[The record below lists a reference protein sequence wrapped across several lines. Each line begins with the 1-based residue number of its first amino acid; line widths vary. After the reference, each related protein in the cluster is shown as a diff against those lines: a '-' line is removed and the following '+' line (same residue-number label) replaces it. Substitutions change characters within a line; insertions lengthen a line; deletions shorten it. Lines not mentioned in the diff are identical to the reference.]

1 MTIRTRLIAAM
12 VLLAAA
18 IAAASASGW
27 ISGSIA
33 GAGMRTVYLDRV
45 VPLRDLKTI
54 ADSYAVDI
62 VDTAHKVRNGNIDWA
77 AGVKNVEEARKTIAN
92 TWKAYAETSM
102 DQRER
107 QSATVARRAMDE
119 ADGIVVALA
128 AAFTAKDSA
137 KLDEIVKTQ
146 LYKAIDPV
154 SAAIDK
160 LVVLQ
165 QEEAKS
171 VFDQTIAAFD
181 VSRIVMAVVILA
193 AVGVIAFAL
202 LTVIRGV
209 SAPLRSMTDAMTTL
223 AKGDLTI
230 EIPGRTKTD
239 EIGEMAKAVQ
249 VFKDSMIETERLRA
263 EQAAE
268 QQRQLDRAKRIES
281 SVGRFESAVGDVV
294 KTVAA
299 ASTELQATAQAM
311 AGTAEETTRQATAVA
326 AASEQ
331 ATQNV
336 QTVASATEELSAS
349 IREISQQVSE
359 SNRMTADA
367 AAQARASNEQVLS
380 LDAAA
385 QKIGDVVK
393 IINDIAG
400 QTNLLAL
407 NATIEAAR
415 AGEAGKGFAVVASE
429 VKALANQTAK
439 ATDEIA
445 AQIRAI
451 QEATQNSVQSIQGI
465 TTTIDRVNETATAIS
480 SAVEEQGAATQEIAR
495 NVAQA
500 AQGTQEVSRNIAG
513 VNEAAS
519 QTGTAAGQVLESSDE
534 LSKNSEA
541 LRQQVD
547 SFLREVR
554 AA

>member
-1 MTIRTRLIAAM
+1 MTIRTRLILATA
-12 VLLAAA
+12 LLALA
-18 IAAASASGW
+18 IVGASAAGW
-27 ISGSIA
+27 ISGGIA
-33 GAGMRTVYLDRV
+33 GEGMRSVYVDRV
-45 VPLRDLKTI
+45 VPMRDLKSV
-54 ADSYAVDI
+54 ADAYAVNV
-62 VDTAHKVRNGNIDWA
+62 VDTAHKVRNGNLDWP
-77 AGVKNVEEARKTIAN
+77 AGAQSVQKARADIAQS
-92 TWKAYAETSM
+92 WKSYMSAYM
-102 DQRER
+102 DDRER
-107 QSATVARRAMDE
+107 KLATDAQDLMGK
-119 ADGIVVALA
+119 ADVVVASLA
-128 AAFTAKDSA
+128 AVLAAKDA
-137 KLDEIVKTQ
+137 PALDALVLQ
-146 LYKAIDPV
+146 RLYAAIDPV
-154 SAAIDK
+154 GGAIEA

-165 QEEAKS
+165 LDEAKS
-171 VFDQTIAAFD
+171 LFDRTSGVFALSRTIMIAIVLVAAA
-181 VSRIVMAVVILA
+181 IV
-193 AVGVIAFAL
+193 AFAL
-202 LTVIRGV
+202 HTVLVGV
-209 SAPLRSMTDAMTTL
+209 TRPIASMTGAMTVL
-223 AKGDLTI
+223 AKGDMTV
-230 EIPGRTKTD
+230 EIPGLAKTD

-268 QQRQLDRAKRIES
+268 QQRQIDRAKRIET
-281 SVGRFESAVGDVV
+281 SVGRFESAVGEVV

-311 AGTAEETTRQATAVA
+311 AGTAEETTRQATTVA

-349 IREISQQVSE
+349 ISEISKQVTE

-367 AAQARASNEQVLS
+367 AAQARASNEQVQS

-439 ATDEIA
+439 ATEEIG

-451 QEATQNSVQSIQGI
+451 QEATRNSVQSIQGI
-465 TTTIDRVNETATAIS
+465 TSTIDRVNE
-480 SAVEEQGAATQEIAR
+480 
-495 NVAQA
+495 
-500 AQGTQEVSRNIAG
+500 
-513 VNEAAS
+513 
-519 QTGTAAGQVLESSDE
+519 
-534 LSKNSEA
+534 
-541 LRQQVD
+541 
-547 SFLREVR
+547 
-554 AA
+554 

>member
-1 MTIRTRLIAAM
+1 MMIRTRLIAAM

-45 VPLRDLKTI
+45 IPLRDLKTI
-54 ADSYAVDI
+54 ADAYAVDV

-77 AGVKNVEEARKTIAN
+77 AGVKSVEEARKTIAN
-92 TWKAYAETSM
+92 TWKAYADTSM

-107 QSATVARRAMDE
+107 QSAATARRAMDE

-128 AAFTAKDSA
+128 AAFAAKDAA
-137 KLDEIVKTQ
+137 KLDEIVKQQ

-171 VFDQTIAAFD
+171 VYDQTIAAFD
-181 VSRIVMAVVILA
+181 ISRIVMAIVILVA
-193 AVGVIAFAL
+193 IGVIAFAL
-202 LTVIRGV
+202 FTVIRGV
-209 SAPLRSMTDAMTTL
+209 SAPLSSMTGAMTTL

-230 EIPGRTKTD
+230 EIPGRAKTD

-268 QQRQLDRAKRIES
+268 QQRQLDRAKRIET
-281 SVGRFESAVGDVV
+281 SVGRFENAVGEVV

-439 ATDEIA
+439 ATEEIA

-465 TTTIDRVNETATAIS
+465 TTTIDKVNETATAIS

>member
-1 MTIRTRLIAAM
+1 MTIRSKLIVAM
-12 VLLAAA
+12 ILLALA
-18 IAAASASGW
+18 ILGSSASGW
-27 ISGSIA
+27 ISGGIA
-33 GAGMRTVYLDRV
+33 GDGMKTVYNDRV
-45 VPLRDLKTI
+45 VPMRDLKTI
-54 ADSYAVDI
+54 ADAYAVNI
-62 VDTAHKVRNGNIDWA
+62 VDTAHKVRNGNVDWA
-77 AGVKNVEEARKTIAN
+77 VGVKNVDEARKTLAKV
-92 TWKAYAETSM
+92 WKAYADTSM
-102 DQRER
+102 DDRER
-107 QSATVARRAMDE
+107 K
-119 ADGIVVALA
+119 LA
-128 AAFTAKDSA
+128 AGAHDLMGKADTMVAELAATLAAKDAA
-137 KLDEIVKTQ
+137 KLDDIVKRQ
-146 LYKAIDPV
+146 LYSAIDPV
-154 SAAIDK
+154 SEALDK

-165 QEEAKS
+165 QDEAKA
-171 VFDQTIAAFD
+171 VYDTTVAAFG
-181 VSRIVMAVVILA
+181 VSRSVMVAVILA
-193 AVGVIAFAL
+193 AIGVITFAL
-202 LTVIRGV
+202 FTVIRGV
-209 SAPLRSMTDAMTTL
+209 SQPLGAMTGAMTTL
-223 AKGDLTI
+223 AAGDLTV

-249 VFKDSMIETERLRA
+249 IFKDSMIETERLRA

-268 QQRQLDRAKRIES
+268 QQRQIDRAKRIET
-281 SVGRFESAVGDVV
+281 SVGRFENAVGEVV

-349 IREISQQVSE
+349 ISEISKQVTD

-367 AAQARASNEQVLS
+367 AAQARASNDQVQS

-439 ATDEIA
+439 ATEEIA

-465 TTTIDRVNETATAIS
+465 TTTIDRVNETATAIA

-547 SFLREVR
+547 AFLREVR

>member
-1 MTIRTRLIAAM
+1 MTIRSKLIAAM
-12 VLLAAA
+12 ALLALA
-18 IAAASASGW
+18 IIASSASGW
-27 ISGSIA
+27 ISGGIA
-33 GAGMRTVYLDRV
+33 GDGMKTVYADRV
-45 VPLRDLKTI
+45 IPMRDLKTI
-54 ADSYAVDI
+54 ADAYAVNI
-62 VDTAHKVRNGNIDWA
+62 VDTAHKVRNGNIEWA
-77 AGVKNVEEARKTIAN
+77 AGTKNVDEARKTL
-92 TWKAYAETSM
+92 TQVWKAYSDTAM
-102 DQRER
+102 DDRER
-107 QSATVARRAMDE
+107 QLASTARRAMTQ
-119 ADGIVVALA
+119 ADTMVTDLA
-128 AAFTAKDSA
+128 AAIAAKDAA
-137 KLDEIVKTQ
+137 KLDDIVKRQ
-146 LYKAIDPV
+146 LYAAIDPV
-154 SAAIDK
+154 SEAIDK
-160 LVVLQ
+160 LVMLQ
-165 QEEAKS
+165 QDEAKA
-171 VFDQTIAAFD
+171 VYDQTSVAFGISRTVMIA
-181 VSRIVMAVVILA
+181 VILA
-193 AVGVIAFAL
+193 AIGVIVFAL
-202 LTVIRGV
+202 YTVIHGV
-209 SAPLRSMTDAMTTL
+209 SGPLGAMTGAMTTL
-223 AKGDLTI
+223 AAGDLTV

-239 EIGEMAKAVQ
+239 EIGQMAKAVQ

-268 QQRQLDRAKRIES
+268 QQRQLDRAKRIET
-281 SVGRFESAVGDVV
+281 SVGRFENAVGEVV

-349 IREISQQVSE
+349 ISEISKQVTD

-367 AAQARASNEQVLS
+367 AAQARASNDQVLS

-393 IINDIAG
+393 IINGIAG

-439 ATDEIA
+439 ATEEIG

-451 QEATQNSVQSIQGI
+451 QEATQSSVQSIQGI
-465 TTTIDRVNETATAIS
+465 TSTIDRVNETATAIA

-513 VNEAAS
+513 VNEAAG

-534 LSKNSEA
+534 LSRNSEA

-547 SFLREVR
+547 AFLREVR

>member
-1 MTIRTRLIAAM
+1 MMIRTRLITAM
-12 VLLAAA
+12 ALLAIA
-18 IAAASASGW
+18 IVAASASGW
-27 ISGSIA
+27 ISGNIA

-54 ADSYAVDI
+54 ADSYAVDV

-77 AGVKNVEEARKTIAN
+77 AGVKSVEEARKTIAN
-92 TWKAYAETSM
+92 TWKAYADTSM

-107 QSATVARRAMDE
+107 QSATTARRAMDE

-128 AAFTAKDSA
+128 AAFAAKDSA
-137 KLDEIVKTQ
+137 KLDEIVKQQ

-268 QQRQLDRAKRIES
+268 QQRQLDRAKRIET

-311 AGTAEETTRQATAVA
+311 AGTAEETTRQAAAVA
-326 AASEQ
+326 AASEE

>member
-12 VLLAAA
+12 ALLAFAIVASSAA
-18 IAAASASGW
+18 GW
-27 ISGSIA
+27 ISGGIA
-33 GAGMRTVYLDRV
+33 GAGMQTVYVDRV
-45 VPLRDLKTI
+45 IPMKDLKTI
-54 ADSYAVDI
+54 ADAYAVDV

-77 AGVKNVEEARKTIAN
+77 AGTKNVESARKAIAD
-92 TWKAYAETSM
+92 TWKAYAATSM
-102 DQRER
+102 DDNER
-107 QSATVARRAMDE
+107 RAAETARRTMGE
-119 ADGIVVALA
+119 ADGVVAALA
-128 AAFTAKDSA
+128 AAFAAKDSA
-137 KLDEIVKTQ
+137 KLDEIVKQQ

-154 SAAIDK
+154 SEAVEK

-165 QEEAKS
+165 QSEAKA
-171 VFDQTIAAFD
+171 VFERTSAAFD
-181 VSRIVMAVVILA
+181 VSRIVMGVVILL
-193 AVGVIAFAL
+193 AVGVIVFAL
-202 LTVIRGV
+202 STVVRGV
-209 SAPLRSMTDAMTTL
+209 SRPLAEMTGAMTTL
-223 AKGDLTI
+223 ATGDLTAA
-230 EIPGRTKTD
+230 IPGREKTD

-249 VFKDSMIETERLRA
+249 VFKDNMIETERLRA
-263 EQAAE
+263 EQAKE
-268 QQRQLDRAKRIES
+268 QKRQLDRAKAIET
-281 SVGRFESAVGDVV
+281 SVTKFEAAVGEVV
-294 KTVAA
+294 RTVSA

-311 AGTAEETTRQATAVA
+311 AGTAEETTRQSTAVA

-331 ATQNV
+331 TTQNV

-349 IREISQQVSE
+349 ISEISKQVTD
-359 SNRMTADA
+359 SNRMTSDA
-367 AAQARASNEQVLS
+367 ATQARASNEQVQS

-451 QEATQNSVQSIQGI
+451 QEATQSSVQSIQGI
-465 TTTIDRVNETATAIS
+465 TTTIDKVNSTATAIA

-513 VNEAAS
+513 VNEAAG
-519 QTGTAAGQVLESSDE
+519 QTGTAAGQVLDAAQE
-534 LSKNSEA
+534 LSRNSET

-547 SFLREVR
+547 SFLKEVR